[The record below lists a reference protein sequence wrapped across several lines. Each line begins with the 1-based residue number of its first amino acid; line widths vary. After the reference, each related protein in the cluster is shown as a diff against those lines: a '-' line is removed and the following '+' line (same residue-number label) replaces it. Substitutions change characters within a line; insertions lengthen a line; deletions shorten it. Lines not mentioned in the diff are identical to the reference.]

1 MSTTTITIRVTE
13 KPWEEETEFLIA
25 ILFVTMRETENSST
39 DDAEEDEVVV
49 NINQKSLAKLYCY
62 EAAYSNSGSNN
73 VTVDRQLGKV
83 KIG

>member
-1 MSTTTITIRVTE
+1 
-13 KPWEEETEFLIA
+13 
-25 ILFVTMRETENSST
+25 MRETENSST